1 MSNFIDPQPVW
12 TLSRILGILSL
23 IATVLTIAA
32 TYLGQID
39 PQYSVWALAIAGA
52 INAFTGRVQG
62 TQTQDRR

>member
-1 MSNFIDPQPVW
+1 MNFSDPNAW
-12 TLSRILGILSL
+12 TLSRVLGILSL
-23 IATVLTIAA
+23 LATILTFAA

-39 PQYSVWALAIAGA
+39 PQYSVIALAVAAA